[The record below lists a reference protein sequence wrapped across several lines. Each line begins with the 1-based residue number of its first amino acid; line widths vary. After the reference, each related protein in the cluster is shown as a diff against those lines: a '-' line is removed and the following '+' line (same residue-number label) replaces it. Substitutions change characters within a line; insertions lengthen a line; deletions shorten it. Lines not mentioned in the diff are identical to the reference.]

1 MTASHGKR
9 SGPPSRGAFLRLLS
23 VYGSESSVT
32 ERSSTLLTGGKP
44 KSYSRDMSIKR
55 ERPAVTVTLDPEVR
69 RRILAVAEALPGATF
84 SGVIDE
90 LAQMSLPAM
99 EAMVSVLQ
107 ESRSEDGVVDEERAK
122 DALARWAGAQL
133 LGLSHTEGDELEEEE

>member
-32 ERSSTLLTGGKP
+32 ERSSTLLTAENAM
-44 KSYSRDMSIKR
+44 SYSRDMSVKR
-55 ERPAVTVTLDPEVR
+55 GRPAVTVTLDPEVR
-69 RRILAVAEALPGATF
+69 RRIAAVQEAVPGATF
-84 SGVIDE
+84 SGIVDE
-90 LAQMSLPAM
+90 LLQMGLPAM

-107 ESRSEDGVVDEERAK
+107 ESRSEDGTVDEDRAK

-133 LGLSHTEGDELEEEE
+133 LGLSHTDGDETEEEE